1 MADRQPTNVVATRTT
16 IEARL
21 AGGGRLLASDA
32 AALLASTDLSWLGGL
47 ADRARAA
54 AVGDR
59 VAFLAADLPADAD
72 ALVLRYGR
80 DDPDATA
87 HALLALRDAVDAE
100 PARQVVL
107 VRTGA
112 EPPVA
117 PAESMLL
124 SAVARL
130 VLDNVADLACDLA
143 SHPAASAEL
152 MLHFGTSALLVPS
165 ADFDADDIATL
176 ISDAGFRPVRVGS
189 DGTELHDYG
198 PPIPQARRRA
208 EPQSVFA

>member
-1 MADRQPTNVVATRTT
+1 MADRQPTNVVAARTAV
-16 IEARL
+16 EARL
-21 AGGGRLLASDA
+21 AGDGRLSESDA

-47 ADRARAA
+47 ADRARTA

-59 VAFLAADLPADAD
+59 VAFSPADPPADAV
-72 ALVLRYGR
+72 VLRYGR
-80 DDPDATA
+80 DDPDGTA
-87 HALLALRDAVDAE
+87 RALLALRDAADAE

-112 EPPVA
+112 EPLVA

-143 SHPAASAEL
+143 SHPAATAEL
-152 MLHFGTSALLVPS
+152 MLHFGTSALLVPF

-176 ISDAGFRPVRVGS
+176 ISDAGFRPVRVGP
-189 DGTELHDYG
+189 DGAELRDYG
-198 PPIPQARRRA
+198 PAVPQAQRRA